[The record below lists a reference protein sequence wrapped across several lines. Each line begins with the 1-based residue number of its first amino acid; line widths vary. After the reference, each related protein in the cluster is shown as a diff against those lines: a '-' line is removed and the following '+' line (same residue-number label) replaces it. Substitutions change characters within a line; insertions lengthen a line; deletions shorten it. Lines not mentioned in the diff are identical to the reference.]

1 MEIIKLSSTGDK
13 SGVEMDAIFVDI
25 SNIHNKLT
33 GDLQI
38 RETAVNNNDD
48 DEKNSIVQDPKLV
61 QCGVC
66 FREFR

>member
-1 MEIIKLSSTGDK
+1 MEIIKLSSTEDK
-13 SGVEMDAIFVDI
+13 SGVEMDPIFVDI
-25 SNIHNKLT
+25 SNIQNKLT

-38 RETAVNNNDD
+38 RETAVNNDD
-48 DEKNSIVQDPKLV
+48 DEKNNIVQDPKRI

>member
-1 MEIIKLSSTGDK
+1 MEIIKLSSTEDK
-13 SGVEMDAIFVDI
+13 SGVEMDPIFVDI
-25 SNIHNKLT
+25 SNIQNKLT

-48 DEKNSIVQDPKLV
+48 EKNNIIQDPKLV

-66 FREFR
+66 FRDFR

>member
-1 MEIIKLSSTGDK
+1 MEIIKLSSTEDK
-13 SGVEMDAIFVDI
+13 SGVEMDPIFVDI
-25 SNIHNKLT
+25 SNIQNKLT
-33 GDLQI
+33 GDLRI
-38 RETAVNNNDD
+38 RETAVNNND

>member
-1 MEIIKLSSTGDK
+1 MEIIKLSSTEDK
-13 SGVEMDAIFVDI
+13 PSVEMDPIFVDI
-25 SNIHNKLT
+25 SNIQKKLT

>member
-1 MEIIKLSSTGDK
+1 MEIIKLSSTEGK
-13 SGVEMDAIFVDI
+13 SGVEMDPIFVDI

-48 DEKNSIVQDPKLV
+48 EKNNIVPDPKLV